1 MIFYFNAGTKAKWV
15 VGVVAVVGMAAGVAA
30 IDGMA
35 AGVVTG
41 MNANESIIF

>member
-1 MIFYFNAGTKAKWV
+1 MIFYFKAGTKAKWV
-15 VGVVAVVGMAAGVAA
+15 VGVVALDGMAAGVAA
-30 IDGMA
+30 LDGMA